1 MLLRRRTHAHQALTK
16 VRALISKTRQITA
29 TIRHQDTA
37 EQITQSHPEPHPQ
50 GRVSRKAQRLGTHLS
65 EATDT
70 QRAIR
75 NPTQPQGG
83 QRSQHTG
90 QHTQR
95 KRRQQGRKRTE
106 RHLQGNPLIQVVL
119 ALTQE
124 PPTGH
129 RTGDHRNQQTQ
140 QADASQRVGNRTQK
154 RQHRQGTHRATR
166 QANRGSGTKGET
178 GTGRPGHR
186 VNHQVRQESQL
197 QQRHRGVTHRARV
210 QLLVGGHHL
219 RPTTQNAQGQ
229 Q

>member
-29 TIRHQDTA
+29 TIRHQGTA

-129 RTGDHRNQQTQ
+129 RTGNHRNKQTQ
-140 QADASQRVGNRTQK
+140 QADASKRVGNRTQK

-166 QANRGSGTKGET
+166 QAN
-178 GTGRPGHR
+178 
-186 VNHQVRQESQL
+186 
-197 QQRHRGVTHRARV
+197 
-210 QLLVGGHHL
+210 
-219 RPTTQNAQGQ
+219 
-229 Q
+229 